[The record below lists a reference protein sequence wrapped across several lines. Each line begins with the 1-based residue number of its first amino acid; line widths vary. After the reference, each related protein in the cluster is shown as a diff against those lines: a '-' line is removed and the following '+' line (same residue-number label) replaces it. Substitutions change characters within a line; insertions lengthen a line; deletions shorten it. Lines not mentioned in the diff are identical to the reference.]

1 MTILSKVMSRRV
13 PGGIRMEE
21 GTADT
26 APARR
31 HMWHSSRCVFAG
43 GEFRTDPVIN
53 GCYQSHDRLLTMA
66 GTNTSRQHAQE
77 CPRKLSEKCDLS
89 LNHAQI
95 GRGTVIA
102 ARESVS
108 ILPCGAGPALR
119 RRRPCVG

>member
-1 MTILSKVMSRRV
+1 MRVMTILSKVMSRRV
-13 PGGIRMEE
+13 PGGICMEE

-89 LNHAQI
+89 LSHASDRSRRRN
-95 GRGTVIA
+95 RG
-102 ARESVS
+102 ARGVS
-108 ILPCGAGPALR
+108 IPPCGAGP
-119 RRRPCVG
+119 

>member
-13 PGGIRMEE
+13 PGGICMEE

-53 GCYQSHDRLLTMA
+53 GCYQSHDRLLT
-66 GTNTSRQHAQE
+66 RDQHEPPACTGVLTKAFRE
-77 CPRKLSEKCDLS
+77 VRFILEPRF
-89 LNHAQI
+89 
-95 GRGTVIA
+95 R
-102 ARESVS
+102 SVEA
-108 ILPCGAGPALR
+108 P
-119 RRRPCVG
+119 